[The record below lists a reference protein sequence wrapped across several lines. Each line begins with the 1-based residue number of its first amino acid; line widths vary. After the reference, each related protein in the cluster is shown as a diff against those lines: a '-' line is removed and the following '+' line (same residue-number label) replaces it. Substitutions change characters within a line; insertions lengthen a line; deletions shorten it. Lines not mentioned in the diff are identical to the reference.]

1 MKRAYIFDFDE
12 TLVTTDAK
20 IHIFKNG
27 VYKTDISPKEYNE
40 YKPQR
45 GETFDFSDFDDP
57 DLIFNAKKYKA
68 WPILENI
75 YKSIKEKES
84 ISSIYILTARNKA
97 VKFAI
102 YEFLKNNGIIINI
115 NNILTISNNNLINI
129 PEEKY
134 KRLKYLSQ
142 KYDEII
148 FFDDDIYNL
157 SMAKKIPNVKTYL
170 IENAMGGVSTPMATL
185 NNTPGMG
192 NIVPPGPGTIGSGDN
207 WGLNINKKP
216 FTQGKIKI
224 KRKRKKKKIVK
235 ENINT
240 YNFNL
245 ILKEKK
251 IYEAANIN
259 PYDKLGVAMAKKLK
273 VPLPFKKKKNK
284 KNQNAMIQVNFK
296 NKLVNESLDEFLFEA
311 KKKKKWIQAAFKDI
325 EKRGT
330 EGKCSGDKFG
340 GPSCPPGSRQYNMA
354 KTLRKIAKK
363 RKKK

>member
-273 VPLPFKKKKNK
+273 VPLPFKKKKK
-284 KNQNAMIQVNFK
+284 
-296 NKLVNESLDEFLFEA
+296 
-311 KKKKKWIQAAFKDI
+311 
-325 EKRGT
+325 
-330 EGKCSGDKFG
+330 
-340 GPSCPPGSRQYNMA
+340 
-354 KTLRKIAKK
+354 
-363 RKKK
+363 